1 VIFAIKYFSSNIAT
15 IELIKRLRVLTL
27 TLLPVEVD
35 PAVINEP
42 TSMVITTQVI
52 SAYRAAAG
60 DFVEA
65 VSPPALH
72 SIAVGGYLISVHS
85 LPASILSSLCKSTVH
100 ERCQPQSCR
109 LRRKSR
115 TR

>member
-1 VIFAIKYFSSNIAT
+1 MAYN
-15 IELIKRLRVLTL
+15 IELIKRLRILTI

-42 TSMVITTQVI
+42 TSMVITSQVI

-65 VSPPALH
+65 VSPPESH
-72 SIAVGGYLISVHS
+72 SIALGGCISNICV
-85 LPASILSSLCKSTVH
+85 LSPSFHTVFFVQEH
-100 ERCQPQSCR
+100 DS
-109 LRRKSR
+109 
-115 TR
+115 